1 MRLSEL
7 IAGTGAEV
15 RNFQDREIH
24 GLEFDSRAVKPGTV
38 FIALTGQR
46 ADGHAFVADARARGA
61 VAVVVERPVSTDL
74 TQIIYS
80 DTRAA
85 MARLGKRYYGAACG
99 VNKIGITGTNG
110 KTTTSFL
117 VHAVSAAAH
126 RQPALIGTIY
136 YQGRTRE
143 KAGRTT
149 PESLDLFKMFRR
161 YQEEGSRDIV
171 MEVSSHAL
179 ALQRVDEIRFN
190 IAVFTNLSQ
199 DHLDFHRT
207 MDEYLAA
214 KIHLFDL
221 LEPDGRAVYNA
232 DDPVN
237 RKIKERVH
245 HGITFAF
252 NQPADLQGRI
262 RGHSLKGL
270 EIEVKFHQEQFI
282 IKSPLVG
289 VYNGYNLL
297 AACAVGLTLDLKV
310 QDIIRGIEG
319 LSSVRGRLEP
329 AGPNIFVDFAHT
341 PKALDQVLQTLRQYT
356 AGRLIVVFGCGGDRD
371 AGKRPLMGQAVM
383 RWADWAV
390 VTSDNPRRES
400 PRAIIRDIEGGLL
413 PGRYEIEEDRRRAI
427 AQALI
432 KKQPEDILVI
442 CGKGHEEEQIF
453 HDRTIEFDDAKV
465 VHELMQEQ
473 MHV

>member
-1 MRLSEL
+1 MQLSEL
-7 IAGTGAEV
+7 IAGTDAEV
-15 RNFQDREIH
+15 RNFQEQEIQ

-38 FIALTGQR
+38 FIALTGER
-46 ADGHAFVADARARGA
+46 VDGHAFIADARARGA

-74 TQIIYS
+74 TQIIYP

-85 MARLGKRYYGAACG
+85 MARLGRIYYGIASG

-117 VHAVSAAAH
+117 VHAVSTAAR

-143 KAGRTT
+143 KARRTT

-179 ALQRVDEIRFN
+179 ALQRVDEINFK

-214 KIHLFDL
+214 KMHLFDL
-221 LEPDGRAVYNA
+221 LEPDGWAVYNA

-237 RKIKERVH
+237 RQIKARIRR
-245 HGITFAF
+245 GITFAF
-252 NQPADLQGRI
+252 DQPADLQGRI
-262 RGHSLKGL
+262 QAHSIKGL
-270 EIEVKFHQEQFI
+270 EIEVKFQQEQFI

-289 VYNGYNLL
+289 VYNGYNIL
-297 AACAVGLTLDLKV
+297 AACAVGLALGLKV

-329 AGPNIFVDFAHT
+329 VGPNIFVDFAHT
-341 PKALDQVLQTLRQYT
+341 PKALDQVLSALRQY
-356 AGRLIVVFGCGGDRD
+356 AVGRLIAVFGCGGDRD

-400 PRAIIRDIEGGLL
+400 PRAIIRDIEGGLV

-427 AQALI
+427 ARALAR
-432 KKQPEDILVI
+432 KQPEDVVVV

-453 HDRTIEFDDAKV
+453 QDRTIEFDDAKV
-465 VHELMQEQ
+465 IRELMREQ